1 MSLEMQML
9 CSVIHSIINIING
22 LVPTVTMHFAYDRQL
37 SNFYHWNAA
46 KNMFYH
52 KIKIDLYK
60 SYLVPRGFKPHI
72 E

>member
-1 MSLEMQML
+1 
-9 CSVIHSIINIING
+9 
-22 LVPTVTMHFAYDRQL
+22 MHFAYDRQL

-46 KNMFYH
+46 QNMFYH

-72 E
+72 EWAKKAGRI